1 MRKTLM
7 ISPLLLAVALS
18 ACQSGDK
25 PAAPAATADSAATAA
40 AAAAPAQPATPGD
53 PKQTA
58 ERAFAALRKSVPDFE
73 RLGYSHLVGD
83 LDGDGI
89 DDVAIVYG
97 EGTPDA
103 TMAAMTRLAV
113 AMSRGDQAQL
123 LPQRDLPDTC
133 VSLRKIEGGRLYLET
148 PDICT
153 AARPK
158 IAEYST
164 YAWNGKTLA
173 RVEHQTREERIMS
186 GLRTYARAFAGK
198 DKAGI
203 LNALKFP
210 FDAGSVQISDTALE
224 QAAQRNGG
232 KIDRAMAERHFDDL
246 LPPDRVADYALILS
260 QVSGLT
266 PVQGKEGTFDAGTK
280 RKKGDLDEWFTLT
293 INPDPDE
300 DRFDGNE
307 EMLDSRIDL
316 EGGTGK
322 DIDLGSDSLGQVLKR
337 EDASTMYQGMRF
349 FLIDGEL
356 RLVIPNAAG

>member
-7 ISPLLLAVALS
+7 LSPLLLAVALS
-18 ACQSGDK
+18 ACRAGDQ
-25 PAAPAATADSAATAA
+25 PAAPAAAAATPGAA
-40 AAAAPAQPATPGD
+40 AAAAPAKPSAPAD

-58 ERAFAALRKSVPDFE
+58 ERAFAELRKSVPDFE

-83 LDGDGI
+83 LDGDGV

-113 AMSRGDQAQL
+113 AMTRGQQAQL
-123 LPQRDLPDTC
+123 LPKRDMPEDC
-133 VSLRKIEGGRLYLET
+133 VSLSKIEGGRLYLQT

-173 RVEHQTREERIMS
+173 RVERQTREERIMS
-186 GLRTYARAFAGK
+186 GLRKYARAFAGN
-198 DKAGI
+198 DKAGM
-203 LNALKFP
+203 LDALKFP
-210 FDAGSVQISDTALE
+210 FDASSVQISDTPLE
-224 QAAQRNGG
+224 KAAQRNGG
-232 KIDRAMAERHFDDL
+232 KIDRAMAERHFNDL
-246 LPPDRVADYALILS
+246 LPPERVADYALILS

-293 INPDPDE
+293 INPDPEE
-300 DRFDGNE
+300 DRFDDNQ

-322 DIDLGSDSLGQVLKR
+322 NIDMGSDSLGQVLKR